1 VRPSFLIRIRN
12 RTSKQPLMSR
22 ESEAVHDESSR
33 ARSLCVVTPYLPSP
47 TETFIRGHIEDL
59 PARVVLVHGWRPS
72 IGDQPIL
79 SGPRLAVYKLWRT
92 LTSAGLDSETT
103 AAYLQAFRRHNVEAV
118 LAEYGEMGVLAGEA
132 CRLAGVPLIVHFHGY
147 DASVHSVLEQ
157 HAKTYPEMFK
167 QAAAVIAVS
176 RSMQKKLITLGAPPD
191 KVHYNPCGVDCEE
204 FGGGDPASASP
215 TFIAIGRFTEK
226 KGPHITLSAFAQ
238 VYQIR
243 PEARLRMIGD
253 GPLLDDCKNLAEQ
266 LGVSDAV
273 TFLGGQPPDVVRQEL
288 RSSRGFVQHSVESS
302 TGDCEGTP
310 VSILEAGATGLPSV
324 STRHAGIPDV
334 VIEGE
339 TGFLVDERDLD
350 GMAQH
355 ILRLVDEP
363 ALAKRMGLA
372 ARAQIEKHFSKEQRL
387 GNLWRII
394 ESCIHANVAVF

>member
-1 VRPSFLIRIRN
+1 
-12 RTSKQPLMSR
+12 MSR
-22 ESEAVHDESSR
+22 ATEAFHDESPP
-33 ARSLCVVTPYLPSP
+33 ARSLCVVTPYLPST
-47 TETFIRGHIEDL
+47 TETFIRDHIENL
-59 PARVVLVHGWRPS
+59 PARVVLVHGWRPT

-79 SGPRLAVYKLWRT
+79 SGPRLAVYKVWRT
-92 LTSAGLDSETT
+92 LTRAGLDSETT
-103 AAYLQAFRRHNVEAV
+103 AAYVQAFRRHHVEAV
-118 LAEYGEMGVLAGEA
+118 LAEYGEMGVLSGEA
-132 CRLAGVPLIVHFHGY
+132 CRLAAVPLIVHFPGY
-147 DASVHSVLEQ
+147 DASVHSVLEE
-157 HAKTYPEMFK
+157 HAKTYPLMFK

-176 RSMQKKLITLGAPPD
+176 RSMQKKLISLGAPPD

-204 FGGGDPASASP
+204 FGGADPAGSSP

-226 KGPHITLSAFAQ
+226 KAPQITLSAFAQ

-253 GPLLDDCKNLAEQ
+253 GPLLDDCKKLAEQ

-273 TFLGGQPPDVVRQEL
+273 TFLGGQPPHVVRQEL

-310 VSILEAGATGLPSV
+310 VSILEAGATGLPSI

-339 TGFLVDERDLD
+339 TGFLVDERDVD

-355 ILRLVDEP
+355 ILRLVEEP

-372 ARAQIEKHFSKEQRL
+372 AREQIKKHFSKEQRL

-394 ESCIHANVAVF
+394 ESCILAKTAVIGSAS

>member
-1 VRPSFLIRIRN
+1 
-12 RTSKQPLMSR
+12 MSR
-22 ESEAVHDESSR
+22 SIEAIHDESPPD
-33 ARSLCVVTPYLPSP
+33 RSLCVVTPYLPSA

-79 SGPRLAVYKLWRT
+79 SGPRLAVYKVWRT
-92 LTSAGLDSETT
+92 LTRTGLDSETT
-103 AAYLQAFRRHNVEAV
+103 AAYLQAFRRHHVEAV

-132 CRLAGVPLIVHFHGY
+132 CRLAAVPLIVHFHGY
-147 DASVHSVLEQ
+147 DASVHSVLEE
-157 HAKTYPEMFK
+157 HAKTYPLMFK
-167 QAAAVIAVS
+167 RAAAVIAVS
-176 RSMQKKLITLGAPPD
+176 RSMQKRLIGLGAPPD

-204 FGGGDPASASP
+204 FSGADPANAPP

-226 KGPHITLSAFAQ
+226 KAPQITLSAFAQ
-238 VYQIR
+238 VYQLR

-253 GPLLDDCKNLAEQ
+253 GPLLDDCRKLAKQ
-266 LGVSDAV
+266 LGVADAV
-273 TFLGGQPPDVVRQEL
+273 TFMGAQAPDVVREEL

-324 STRHAGIPDV
+324 STRHAGIPDA

-339 TGFLVDERDLD
+339 TGFLVDERDVD
-350 GMAQH
+350 GMTRH
-355 ILRLVDEP
+355 ILRLVEEP

-372 ARAQIEKHFSKEQRL
+372 ARHQIQKNFSKEQRL

-394 ESCIHANVAVF
+394 ESCILTKAPLISSAL